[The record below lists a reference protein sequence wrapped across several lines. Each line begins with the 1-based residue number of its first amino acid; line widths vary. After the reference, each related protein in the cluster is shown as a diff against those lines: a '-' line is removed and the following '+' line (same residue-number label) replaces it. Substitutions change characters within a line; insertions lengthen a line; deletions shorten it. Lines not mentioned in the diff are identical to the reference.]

1 MKKLL
6 ISLLF
11 VVSILVQS
19 ISCKKKPINYSC
31 GCDATDIK
39 YFIKNI
45 EGTLSYYQHNSKWVF
60 SYQPI
65 PGNHSNYFPC
75 NTDQDSIN
83 AILKVANQ
91 SQIFQVKISGK
102 VKKVCSNEDFGII
115 SGVATFDY
123 IIIDSIKRN

>member
-1 MKKLL
+1 MKKVL
-6 ISLLF
+6 IHLLF
-11 VVSILVQS
+11 IVSIFVQS

-39 YFIKNI
+39 YEMKNI
-45 EGTLSYYQHNSKWVF
+45 AGTFSYYQHNSKWVF

-75 NTDQDSIN
+75 NTDQDSIK
-83 AILKVANQ
+83 AILKGASQNQ
-91 SQIFQVKISGK
+91 IIQVKISGK
-102 VKKVCSNEDFGII
+102 VKKVCSDEDFGVI
-115 SGVATFDY
+115 SGVTTFDY